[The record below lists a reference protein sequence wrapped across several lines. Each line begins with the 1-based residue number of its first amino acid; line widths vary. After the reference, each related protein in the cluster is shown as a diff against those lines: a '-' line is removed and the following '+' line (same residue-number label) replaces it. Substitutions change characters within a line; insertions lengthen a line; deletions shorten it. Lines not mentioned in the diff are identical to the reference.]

1 MSDVYS
7 GRLDA
12 LEETWRVWAELGAG
26 LTGEQWAT
34 ATRCPGWD
42 VAAVYA
48 HHSAFPLLLSTPPGS
63 TPAGATGEPATAAEV
78 LRGFNAPGGVA
89 HTMAKAVADKGVSD
103 AAELGT
109 GELLDRFGERGPQA
123 VRGLRQ
129 ADPTLVV
136 PWGPGFVT
144 IGEGIRIVLL
154 EATVHL
160 LDVLRAL
167 GRPPVL
173 PASALTETA
182 RLLAEV
188 APAVELIEAATGRS
202 AHSPLPVLR

>member
-1 MSDVYS
+1 MGDVYS

-12 LEETWRVWAELGAG
+12 LDETWRVWAELGAG

-48 HHSAFPLLLSTPPGS
+48 HHSVFPQLFDAALPTV
-63 TPAGATGEPATAAEV
+63 GAAGEPVTAV
-78 LRGFNAPGGVA
+78 DTLRGFNAPQGVA
-89 HTMAKAVADKGVSD
+89 HTMAEAVADHAVSE
-103 AAELGT
+103 AAQLGT
-109 GELLDRFGERGPQA
+109 KELVDRFGTHGPGA

-136 PWGPGFVT
+136 PWGAGFVT

-167 GRPPVL
+167 GKPPVL
-173 PASALTETA
+173 PAAALAETA

-188 APAVELIEAATGRS
+188 APAVEFIEAATGRS
-202 AHSPLPVLR
+202 ANSPLPVMR